1 MKYFVRA
8 ELDAFGYQITVISL
22 SLSLSLGRASPLL
35 LSRVTVVSCR
45 V

>member
-8 ELDAFGYQITVISL
+8 ELDAIGCQIIVISL
-22 SLSLSLGRASPLL
+22 SLSLSLDRASLL
-35 LSRVTVVSCR
+35 LVSRVTVVSYR